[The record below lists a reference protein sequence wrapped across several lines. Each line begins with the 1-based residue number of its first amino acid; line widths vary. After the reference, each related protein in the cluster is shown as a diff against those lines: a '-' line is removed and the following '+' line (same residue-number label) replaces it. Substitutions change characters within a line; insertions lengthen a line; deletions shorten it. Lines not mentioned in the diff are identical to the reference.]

1 MVIFFLNI
9 LITLFLIE
17 FFLFLNIKYLQKKIP
32 WIITNNDEY
41 PLYDKLKIKNFLQ
54 KTHDSL
60 LGWNWKQY
68 GKNKEKI
75 NSKFNNIFFG
85 KFGERKS
92 IKLKKK
98 YKFASFGDSFVFCR
112 YVKNKE
118 TWQKYLATSS
128 TFNGLNFGVGNYG
141 LDQIYLKYLTT
152 KIPKNI
158 KTIFIGFVPETLSR
172 CLCTWKHYHEFNN
185 IYAFKPK
192 FILKKKKLLLI
203 KNPIKSYESFINI
216 NQNIDSF
223 KYKEFFYKEKF
234 LKYKLS
240 FPFLF
245 SFLKNFNYNSKLF
258 FFSYLKILKLN
269 DEKIWDFIINH
280 NCNKNDFYYLKN
292 ENKKLINKILSKFL
306 QQSKKNNHKIVFLIF
321 PQKYD
326 LAITQK
332 KYQNFYLK
340 MKKKFN
346 IVDFTEIFEKK
357 NINKIYLPAKYG
369 GHLTPYGNRVV
380 AKTLLNKGLIV

>member
-1 MVIFFLNI
+1 MNFFLYI
-9 LITLFLIE
+9 LIIIFLIE
-17 FFLFLNIKYLQKKIP
+17 ILIFLNIKYLRSKIP
-32 WIITNNDEY
+32 WVVTEDDEY
-41 PLYDKLKIKNFLQ
+41 PIFDDSKIKNFLH
-54 KTHDSL
+54 KTYDPL
-60 LGWNWKQY
+60 LGWNWKPNT
-68 GKNKEKI
+68 KHKEKI
-75 NSKFNNIFFG
+75 NSRFNNIFFG
-85 KFGERKS
+85 KLGERKS
-92 IKLKKK
+92 PKFGKK

-112 YVKNKE
+112 YVKNNQ
-118 TWQKYLATSS
+118 TWQNYLTTSS
-128 TFNGLNFGVGNYG
+128 THNGLNFGVGNFG
-141 LDQIYLKYLTT
+141 LDQIYLKYSTT
-152 KIPKNI
+152 NIPKNI

-306 QQSKKNNHKIVFLIF
+306 QQSKKK
-321 PQKYD
+321 
-326 LAITQK
+326 
-332 KYQNFYLK
+332 
-340 MKKKFN
+340 
-346 IVDFTEIFEKK
+346 
-357 NINKIYLPAKYG
+357 
-369 GHLTPYGNRVV
+369 
-380 AKTLLNKGLIV
+380 

>member
-1 MVIFFLNI
+1 ML
-9 LITLFLIE
+9 
-17 FFLFLNIKYLQKKIP
+17 
-32 WIITNNDEY
+32 
-41 PLYDKLKIKNFLQ
+41 
-54 KTHDSL
+54 
-60 LGWNWKQY
+60 
-68 GKNKEKI
+68 
-75 NSKFNNIFFG
+75 
-85 KFGERKS
+85 
-92 IKLKKK
+92 
-98 YKFASFGDSFVFCR
+98 
-112 YVKNKE
+112 
-118 TWQKYLATSS
+118 
-128 TFNGLNFGVGNYG
+128 
-141 LDQIYLKYLTT
+141 
-152 KIPKNI
+152 
-158 KTIFIGFVPETLSR
+158 
-172 CLCTWKHYHEFNN
+172 
-185 IYAFKPK
+185 
-192 FILKKKKLLLI
+192 
-203 KNPIKSYESFINI
+203 
-216 NQNIDSF
+216 
-223 KYKEFFYKEKF
+223 
-234 LKYKLS
+234 
-240 FPFLF
+240 
-245 SFLKNFNYNSKLF
+245 
-258 FFSYLKILKLN
+258 FSYLKILKLN